1 MKKNHPN
8 NHYFNSDDEFSH
20 SSTAESILEE
30 HEAVAREHTGTVKW
44 ITGAVALCW
53 TLFQLALPEF
63 ILLNSS
69 FIRAIHLA
77 FALALAFLSFPML
90 KKLKPKWLSCL
101 WATNRL
107 PLIDIVF
114 ALLAVSCTMYMVIF
128 YEDIAIRMG
137 NPTTL
142 DLIMGGGVILL
153 LLEGCRRALGWPLT
167 ILALL
172 FMLYC
177 NFAQASFIPEAMQ
190 FRARSVP
197 YIISKLAIGTEGVFG
212 IPLDVSANMVFLFV
226 LFGSILE
233 KSGGG
238 EFFVNLAYSLLGR
251 YRGGPAKAAVLAS
264 GLTGMVSGSSI
275 ANTVTTGMFTIPLM
289 KKTGYPAEKAAAV
302 EVAASTNGQ
311 LMPPIMGAA
320 AFIIAEYCSLTYFEV
335 LRAAFIPAIVS
346 YIALIYITHLEACK
360 LGLKGLPKEE
370 LPSFTGTLLSGIH
383 FLLPISMML
392 YELIIERHSP
402 EMAAFRA
409 IILLC
414 ILIVINNCYKCIR
427 ENAGGL
433 KGGIIKSIHE
443 LISSM
448 IAGARN
454 MITIGVAVAAAGI
467 IVGSVTM
474 GSGQL
479 IVDAVDHF
487 ANNSIIIILLL
498 SGFAS
503 LILGMGLPTTATYIV
518 MASLTAGVITQLAG
532 DSGIILPMLSAHL
545 FVFYFGIL
553 ADDTPPVGLAAYAA
567 AAIAKSNPLK
577 TGVQGFTYDL
587 RTAVLPFM
595 FVFNTEFLLLKLDGN
610 TWVNIE
616 GFWAIGYIFLAAM
629 LTMLIFCIITQHYF
643 LTNIK
648 WYQFYE
654 FILLLIPCII
664 FAWPEYLMRHYMF
677 IDRTQWNL
685 VAIGLLAIFV
695 LSQLFWK
702 GFRNESSFKLRDWIR
717 MRFPPT

>member
-1 MKKNHPN
+1 MNKKHPD
-8 NHYFNSDDEFSH
+8 NHYFDSDEEFKQ

-30 HEAVAREHTGTVKW
+30 HEAVAREHKGTVKW
-44 ITGAVALCW
+44 ITGAVALSW
-53 TLFQLALPEF
+53 TIFQLALPEF
-63 ILLNSS
+63 LLLNSA

-77 FALALAFLSFPML
+77 FALSLAFLSFPML
-90 KKLKPKWLSCL
+90 KKLKPKYLSCL
-101 WATNRL
+101 WATDKL
-107 PLIDIVF
+107 PIIDILF
-114 ALLAVSCTMYMVIF
+114 ALLGICCTMYMVVY
-128 YEDIAIRMG
+128 YEDIASRMG
-137 NPTTL
+137 APTTM
-142 DLIMGGGVILL
+142 DLVMGGGVIIL
-153 LLEGCRRALGWPLT
+153 LLEGCRRVLGWPLA

-177 NFAQASFIPEAMQ
+177 NFAQSSFIPDAMQ
-190 FRARSVP
+190 FRARSIP
-197 YIISKLAIGTEGVFG
+197 YIVSKLAIGTEGVFG

-335 LRAAFIPAIVS
+335 LRAAFIPAIAS

-370 LPSFTGTLLSGIH
+370 LPNFIETLMSGLH
-383 FLLPISMML
+383 FLLPIAMML
-392 YELIIERHSP
+392 YELIIQRHSP

-414 ILIVINNCYKCIR
+414 VLIIIRNCYTCIVNN
-427 ENAGGL
+427 EGGL
-433 KGGIIKSIHE
+433 KAGLIKSLYE
-443 LISSM
+443 LVASM
-448 IAGARN
+448 IGGARN

-498 SGFAS
+498 SGVAS

-518 MASLTAGVITQLAG
+518 MASLTAGIITQLAG
-532 DSGIILPMLSAHL
+532 DSGIILPMLAAHL

-577 TGVQGFTYDL
+577 TGIQGFTYDL

-595 FVFNTEFLLLKLDGN
+595 FVFNTEFLLLKLDGDK
-610 TWVNIE
+610 WVNID
-616 GFWAIGYIFLAAM
+616 GFWSIGYIFGAAV
-629 LTMLIFCIITQHYF
+629 LSMLIFCVITQKF
-643 LTNIK
+643 FFTEIK
-648 WYQFYE
+648 WYQLYE
-654 FILLLIPCII
+654 YILLLISCVI
-664 FAWPEYLMRHYMF
+664 FAWPDYLMRHFMF
-677 IDRTQWNL
+677 MNRIQWNF

-702 GFRNESSFKLRDWIR
+702 SARSDSSKLRDWIR
-717 MRFPPT
+717 MRFPPV

>member
-1 MKKNHPN
+1 MNKKHPD
-8 NHYFNSDDEFSH
+8 NHYFESDEDFSH
-20 SSTAESILEE
+20 STSAESILEE
-30 HEAVAREHTGTVKW
+30 HEAVAREHKGTVKW
-44 ITGAVALCW
+44 VTGGVALCW
-53 TLFQLALPEF
+53 TLFQLALPEYL
-63 ILLNSS
+63 LLNSA

-77 FALALAFLSFPML
+77 FALSLAFLSFPML
-90 KKLKPKWLSCL
+90 KKLKPKSLSCL
-101 WATNRL
+101 WATNKL
-107 PLIDIVF
+107 PIIDILF
-114 ALLAVSCTMYMVIF
+114 ALLAICCTMYMVVY
-128 YEDIAIRMG
+128 YEDIASRMG
-137 NPTTL
+137 NPTTIDML
-142 DLIMGGGVILL
+142 MGGGIILL

-177 NFAQASFIPEAMQ
+177 NFAQSSFIPDAMQ
-190 FRARSVP
+190 FRSRSLS
-197 YIISKLAIGTEGVFG
+197 YIVSKIAIGTDGIFG

-238 EFFVNLAYSLLGR
+238 EFFVNLAFSLLGR

-289 KKTGYPAEKAAAV
+289 KKAGYPAEKAAAV

-335 LRAAFIPAIVS
+335 LRAAIIPAVAS

-370 LPSFTGTLLSGIH
+370 LPNFFEVLFSGLH
-383 FLLPISMML
+383 FLLPIIIML
-392 YELIIERHSP
+392 YELIIERRSP
-402 EMAAFRA
+402 ELAAFRA
-409 IILLC
+409 ILFLC
-414 ILIVINNCYKCIR
+414 VLIVIRNCYKCVV
-427 ENAGGL
+427 EKKGGL
-433 KGGIIKSIHE
+433 KAGLIKSAKE
-443 LISSM
+443 LIASM
-448 IAGARN
+448 IGGARN

-487 ANNSIIIILLL
+487 ADNSIIAILLL

-518 MASLTAGVITQLAG
+518 MASLTAGIITQLAG
-532 DSGIILPMLSAHL
+532 DSGIIIPMLAAHL

-567 AAIAKSNPLK
+567 AAIAKSHPLK
-577 TGVQGFTYDL
+577 TGLQGFLYDL
-587 RTAVLPFM
+587 RTAILPFM
-595 FVFNTEFLLLKLDGN
+595 FVFNTEFLLLKLDGD
-610 TWVNIE
+610 TWVNIG
-616 GFWAIGYIFLAAM
+616 GFWNISYIFGAAL
-629 LTMLIFCIITQHYF
+629 LTMFLFCIITQRF
-643 LTNIK
+643 CFTNIK
-648 WYQFYE
+648 WYQTYE
-654 FILLLIPCII
+654 YLLLIVPCLV
-664 FAWPEYLMRHYMF
+664 FAWPEYLMKHYMF
-677 IDRTQWNL
+677 MNRTQWNFAAMGIL
-685 VAIGLLAIFV
+685 GIFII
-695 LSQLFWK
+695 SQLFWK
-702 GFRNESSFKLRDWIR
+702 ATRTEGSKLGDWLR
-717 MRFPPT
+717 MRFPPV

>member
-1 MKKNHPN
+1 MNKEHPD
-8 NHYFNSDDEFSH
+8 NHYFDSDEDFKH
-20 SSTAESILEE
+20 SSTAESILDE
-30 HEAVAREHTGTVKW
+30 HEAIAREHKGTVKW
-44 ITGAVALCW
+44 ITGAVALSW
-53 TLFQLALPEF
+53 TIFQLALPEF
-63 ILLNSS
+63 LLLNSA

-77 FALALAFLSFPML
+77 FALSLAFLSFPML
-90 KKLKPKWLSCL
+90 KKLKPKYFSCL
-101 WATNRL
+101 WATNKL
-107 PLIDIVF
+107 PIIDILF
-114 ALLAVSCTMYMVIF
+114 ALLAICCTMYMVVY
-128 YEDIAIRMG
+128 YEDIASRMG
-137 NPTTL
+137 DPTTM
-142 DLIMGGGVILL
+142 DLLMGGGIIIL
-153 LLEGCRRALGWPLT
+153 LLEGCRRALGWPLS

-172 FMLYC
+172 FMIYC
-177 NFAQASFIPEAMQ
+177 NFAQASFIPDAMQ
-190 FRARSVP
+190 FRSRSIP
-197 YIISKLAIGTEGVFG
+197 YIVSKLAIGTDGIFG

-289 KKTGYPAEKAAAV
+289 KKTGYPGEKAAAV

-335 LRAAFIPAIVS
+335 LRAAFIPAVAS

-370 LPSFTGTLLSGIH
+370 LPNFIETLMSGMH
-383 FLLPISMML
+383 FLLPIAMML
-392 YELIIERHSP
+392 YELIIQRHSP

-414 ILIVINNCYKCIR
+414 ILIIIRNCYKCIVNN
-427 ENAGGL
+427 E
-433 KGGIIKSIHE
+433 GGIKAGLIKSLHE
-443 LISSM
+443 LVASM
-448 IAGARN
+448 IGGARN

-479 IVDAVDHF
+479 IVDAVDRF
-487 ANNSIIIILLL
+487 ANNSIFIILLL
-498 SGFAS
+498 SGIAS

-518 MASLTAGVITQLAG
+518 MASLTAGIITQLAG
-532 DSGIILPMLSAHL
+532 DSGILLPMLAAHL

-577 TGVQGFTYDL
+577 TGIQGFTYDL

-595 FVFNTEFLLLKLDGN
+595 FVFNTEFLLLKLDGDK
-610 TWVNIE
+610 WVNIDN
-616 GFWAIGYIFLAAM
+616 FWSIGYIFGAAV
-629 LTMLIFCIITQHYF
+629 LSMLIFCVITQKF
-643 LTNIK
+643 FFTEIK
-648 WYQFYE
+648 WYQLYE
-654 FILLLIPCII
+654 YILLLISCVI
-664 FAWPEYLMRHYMF
+664 FAWPSYIMRHFMF
-677 IDRTQWNL
+677 INRVQWNF

-695 LSQLFWK
+695 MSQLFWK
-702 GFRNESSFKLRDWIR
+702 RTRINSSKIEI
-717 MRFPPT
+717 